1 MHIPIPAGTVED
13 TFEHAI
19 EIIAETFRDDP
30 FQRYALIEELQAEGV
45 RDISYELNKA
55 VFSDVIPGMV
65 QDGARSLT
73 TVELSGVASVWVVQ
87 AVTPTFTPIPHF
99 PYAVNEINGLAH
111 QARRKHVPKGCKE
124 MLHLILLGNDRS
136 HPSHDPSRNSKVS
149 DVIRPVLQMAK
160 EMKWPVVLEATTEKS
175 RDVYLHLGLEI
186 LEEITVGKGKIDRE
200 GRAKEGGEGCL
211 LWSMMKRCD

>member
-73 TVELSGVASVWVVQ
+73 TVELSGVASVWYVC
-87 AVTPTFTPIPHF
+87 
-99 PYAVNEINGLAH
+99 
-111 QARRKHVPKGCKE
+111 RRHVG
-124 MLHLILLGNDRS
+124 LGNECS
-136 HPSHDPSRNSKVS
+136 FCTCNLFFFLPSQK
-149 DVIRPVLQMAK
+149 K
-160 EMKWPVVLEATTEKS
+160 EKNERTKML
-175 RDVYLHLGLEI
+175 R
-186 LEEITVGKGKIDRE
+186 
-200 GRAKEGGEGCL
+200 
-211 LWSMMKRCD
+211 